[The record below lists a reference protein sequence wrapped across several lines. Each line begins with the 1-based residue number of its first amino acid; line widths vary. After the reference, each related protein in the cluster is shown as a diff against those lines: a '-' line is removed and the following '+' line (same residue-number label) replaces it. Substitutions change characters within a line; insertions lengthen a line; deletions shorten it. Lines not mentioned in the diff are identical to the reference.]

1 MKRRAAQFAANS
13 QQLTARPEDAM
24 ESHVDLKSLPAEERL
39 SRMRHSAAHVLA
51 EAMVELMP
59 EAELGIGPPIESGF
73 YYDFRLPR
81 PLTNE
86 DLEWLEARMRKS
98 IGGKHAFQM
107 ASITRDEAAERWKDQ
122 PFKLDLL
129 KDIEDGAI
137 TQCTHAAFTD
147 LCRGGH
153 VNHTG
158 EIPAFKLMSIAGA
171 YWRGSEKNPMLQR
184 VYGALFEDQAALDA
198 YLHQLEEARRRDHRR
213 IGRDLKLFDL
223 VEDIGPGHVVWL
235 PAGATIRRELQ
246 RWIEDLEI
254 DRAYQHVI
262 TPNVS
267 KRELYVK
274 SGHWDHFRDAMYPVM
289 ERDGEEYVLRPMN
302 CPSHIKVYEAEQRS
316 YRELPLR
323 IAELGNMHRWE
334 KSGQVTGMSRV
345 RIMTLNDAHIF
356 CAGVEQVESEVE
368 GVLRL
373 MEDVYGTLGL
383 SKYTYRLSLGDPDDH
398 EKYVDN
404 PPMWEAGE
412 ALLRRVLRKVGLEF
426 YEAKGE
432 AAFYGPKI
440 DVQFETAQGKDET
453 LVTVQVDFHFPE
465 QFKLEYIAEDGG
477 RQRPIIVHRGVIS
490 TMERMVAL
498 LIEEYEGN
506 FPLWL
511 SPTQAVVVPIADRHA
526 AYAEEVAAALKAER
540 LRVEVDARNERMNA
554 KIRDAQLRKVPY
566 VLVVGDREA
575 EAKAAAL
582 RVRGGTDLGAMPVTE
597 IVAKLK
603 GERDANALVP

>member
-1 MKRRAAQFAANS
+1 MAS
-13 QQLTARPEDAM
+13 
-24 ESHVDLKSLPAEERL
+24 ESHIDLASLPAEERL

-51 EAMVELMP
+51 EAMGELIP
-59 EAELGIGPPIESGF
+59 GAELGIGPPIDTGF

-81 PLTNE
+81 PLTQD
-86 DLEWLEARMRKS
+86 DLEWLEKRMRQS
-98 IGGKHAFQM
+98 IKRKHGFQM
-107 ASITRDEAAERWKDQ
+107 ASISRAEAEARWAGQ

-129 KDIEDGAI
+129 KDIEDGSI

-171 YWRGSEKNPMLQR
+171 YWRGSEKNPQLQR
-184 VYGALFEDQAALDA
+184 VYGALFEDQAELDA
-198 YLHQLEEARRRDHRR
+198 YLERLEDARRRDHRR

-223 VEDIGPGHVVWL
+223 VDEIGPGHVVWL

-246 RWIEDLEI
+246 RWIEDLEL
-254 DRAYQHVI
+254 DGGYQHVI
-262 TPNVS
+262 TPAVS

-302 CPSHIKVYEAEQRS
+302 CPSHIMVYQSEQHS
-316 YRELPLR
+316 YRELPIR

-334 KSGQVTGMSRV
+334 KSGQVQGMSRV

-356 CAGVEQVESEVE
+356 CAGIEQVESEVE

-373 MEDVYGTLGL
+373 MEHVYGVLGL
-383 SKYTYRLSLGDPDDH
+383 KDYTYRLSLGDPDDH

-404 PPMWEAGE
+404 PPMWEKGE
-412 ALLRRVLRKVGLEF
+412 ALLRRVLQKVGLSF

-440 DVQFETAQGKDET
+440 DVQFQTASGKDET

-465 QFKLEYIAEDGG
+465 RFKLEYVSDEGG
-477 RQRPIIVHRGVIS
+477 RERPIIVHRGVIS
-490 TMERMVAL
+490 TLERMVAL

-511 SPTQAVVVPIADRHA
+511 APVQAIVVPIADRHV
-526 AYAEEVAAALKAER
+526 AYATEVADALRALR
-540 LRVEVDARNERMNA
+540 LRVEVDDRGERMNA
-554 KIRDAQLRKVPY
+554 KIRDGQLRKVPY
-566 VLVVGDREA
+566 LLVVGDREA
-575 EAKAAAL
+575 EARAAAV
-582 RVRGGTDLGAMPVTE
+582 RVRGGADLGAMPIAAIAE
-597 IVAKLK
+597 KLRS
-603 GERDANALVP
+603 ERDTRALRPEGS

>member
-1 MKRRAAQFAANS
+1 MPASN
-13 QQLTARPEDAM
+13 
-24 ESHVDLKSLPAEERL
+24 ESHVDLASLSTEDRL
-39 SRMRHSAAHVLA
+39 ARMRHSAAHVLA
-51 EAMVELMP
+51 EAMLDLLP
-59 EAELGIGPPIESGF
+59 EAELGIGPPIDTGF

-81 PLTNE
+81 PLAQE
-86 DLEWLEARMRKS
+86 DLAWLEERMRRS
-98 IGGKHAFQM
+98 IAGKHPFVM
-107 ASITRDEAAERWKDQ
+107 ASLTKAEAEAHWQGQ

-129 KDIEDGAI
+129 ADLEEGSV
-137 TQCTHAAFTD
+137 TQCTHAGFTD

-153 VNHTG
+153 LNHTG

-171 YWRGSEKNPMLQR
+171 YWRGSEKNPQLQR
-184 VYGALFEDQAALDA
+184 VYGALFETAEELAA
-198 YLHQLEEARRRDHRR
+198 YEEQLENARRRDHRR
-213 IGRDLKLFDL
+213 IGRDLNLFAL
-223 VEDIGPGHVVWL
+223 VDEIGPGHVVWL

-246 RWIEDLEI
+246 RWIEDLELE
-254 DRAYQHVI
+254 RGYLHVV
-262 TPNVS
+262 TPNVA

-274 SGHWDHFRDAMYPVM
+274 SGHWDHFRDDMYPVM

-302 CPSHIKVYEAEQRS
+302 CPSHIMVFMSSQHS
-316 YRELPLR
+316 YRELPVR

-356 CAGVEQVESEVE
+356 CADIAQVEAEVE

-373 MEDVYGTLGL
+373 MEEVYGTLGL
-383 SKYTYRLSLGDPDDH
+383 KDYTYRLSLGDRTNK

-412 ALLRRVLRKVGLEF
+412 ALLRRVLQKVGLDYF
-426 YEAKGE
+426 EAAGE

-440 DVQFETAQGKDET
+440 DVQFKTAAGKDES

-465 QFKLEYIAEDGG
+465 QFKLEYVAEDGS
-477 RQRPIIVHRGVIS
+477 RARPIIVHRGVIS

-498 LIEEYEGN
+498 LIEEYEGS

-511 SPTQAVVVPIADRHA
+511 SPVQAVVIPIADRHQ
-526 AYAEEVAAALKAER
+526 AYAEEVAAKLRAAK
-540 LRVEVDARNERMNA
+540 LRVEVDTRGERMNS

-566 VLVVGDREA
+566 MLIVGDREA
-575 EAKAAAL
+575 EAGAAAL
-582 RVRGGTDLGAMPVTE
+582 RVRGGGDLGAMPVPE
-597 IVAKLK
+597 ILEKLRT
-603 GERDANALVP
+603 ERDTKALAL